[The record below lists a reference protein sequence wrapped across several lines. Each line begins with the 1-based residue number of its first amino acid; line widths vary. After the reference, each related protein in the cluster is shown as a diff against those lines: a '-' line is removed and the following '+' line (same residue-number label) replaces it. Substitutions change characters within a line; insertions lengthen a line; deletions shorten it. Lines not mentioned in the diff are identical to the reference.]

1 MSSSQIDSFFANG
14 EHINNVNKIVG
25 DTSSTGERSKAID
38 VAGSYI
44 MRCKSIVAKKKDG
57 ELMVF
62 PRVGLSES
70 VKSAG
75 ALQLHI
81 ALEVVEGTEA
91 VVVGST
97 LFHTITM
104 SQPAGAAP
112 EKVRNTIG
120 YMKPV
125 ICALIGKDSFDL
137 TKEFVEGVLM
147 IEYNEDT
154 LAITKD
160 HGMKNNVMVICEEY
174 SKSNGTVGIKVKT
187 IRNVRIG
194 EHSVSIKR
202 EASAESELVKMSNTI
217 AASTGNVIVEK
228 IEDSLD
234 YDPSLDV
241 EPIIEDA

>member
-1 MSSSQIDSFFANG
+1 MSSSQIDMFFANG
-14 EHINNVNKIVG
+14 EHVSNVKKAIDNA
-25 DTSSTGERSKAID
+25 SATGERSKAVD

-70 VKSAG
+70 TKAAG
-75 ALQLHI
+75 AMQLHI

-91 VVVGST
+91 VPAGST
-97 LFHTITM
+97 LFHTITL
-104 SQPAGAAP
+104 SQPAGATP

-125 ICALIGKDSFDL
+125 VCALIGKDSFEF
-137 TKEFVEGVLM
+137 TKEFVVDSLT
-147 IEYNEDT
+147 IEYNEEN
-154 LAITKD
+154 LSITKD
-160 HGMKNNVMVICEEY
+160 HGMKNNVMVVCEEY
-174 SKSNGTVGIKVKT
+174 PKNNGGIGIKVKT
-187 IRNVRIG
+187 VRNVRIG
-194 EHSVSIKR
+194 EHSSSIKR
-202 EASAESELVKMSNTI
+202 EASAESELVQMSNTI
-217 AASTGNVIVEK
+217 AASTGNVTIEK